1 MINLETLNTK
11 KITDI
16 LKENKI
22 EYIIEDE
29 QKDEQDVE
37 IQIKHNSE
45 DDYSLYVKMD
55 HGNNTLRLYG
65 INHNILRERRKNLEG
80 DELHEVINMINIGSN
95 VIKYSTISHIALTFE
110 YGIPLFGKISED
122 HFVHALE
129 FIIDEVAVLGNI
141 FDEFHKIVKEMKK

>member
-16 LKENKI
+16 LEDNKI

-29 QKDEQDVE
+29 KKDEEDVE
-37 IQIKHNSE
+37 IQIKHNNE

-65 INHNILRERRKNLEG
+65 ITYNILKDRRESLIG

-95 VIKYSTISHIALTFE
+95 VIKYSTISRLALTFE
-110 YGIPLFGKISED
+110 YGIPLFGEISED

-129 FIIDEVAVLGNI
+129 FIINEVTVLGSI
-141 FDEFHKIVKEMKK
+141 FDEFHKIVKKMKK